1 MVCSALNDLPGM
13 VCERA
18 FAWLGRNPASR
29 NEPLVTLES
38 QRALNEAAAAENL
51 TVRAFILKRTL
62 GVEDIPDFRYKV
74 NRDRKR
80 PQETLP
86 ITTKEL
92 RMTG

>member
-1 MVCSALNDLPGM
+1 MMSGPPT
-13 VCERA
+13 RA
-18 FAWLGRNPASR
+18 YNLKLTS
-29 NEPLVTLES
+29 EQL
-38 QRALNEAAAAENL
+38 QQLNEAAAAENL
-51 TVRAFILKRTL
+51 SVRAFILKKTL

-86 ITTKEL
+86 IPTEDL